1 MTGETHFG
9 YLVQQIEDCADNI
22 VSQKFY
28 TPVQTVLI
36 GFNIIDKCCFYSDNW
51 RDWGRKSK
59 LDKTRPTFKV
69 HFTRAFKET
78 RESNKTAVN
87 SGYVTLVRQ
96 VQTDMQK
103 VTNENEQSIANYT
116 NKSAADTN
124 AIKKLK

>member
-22 VSQKFY
+22 VSQKCY

-59 LDKTRPTFKV
+59 LDKTWPTFKF

-78 RESNKTAVN
+78 RDSNKTAVN
-87 SGYVTLVRQ
+87 TYAIIVSQ
-96 VQTDMQK
+96 MQTDMQ
-103 VTNENEQSIANYT
+103 TIENENVQALANDS
-116 NKSAADTN
+116 NKSAANTN
-124 AIKKLK
+124 AI